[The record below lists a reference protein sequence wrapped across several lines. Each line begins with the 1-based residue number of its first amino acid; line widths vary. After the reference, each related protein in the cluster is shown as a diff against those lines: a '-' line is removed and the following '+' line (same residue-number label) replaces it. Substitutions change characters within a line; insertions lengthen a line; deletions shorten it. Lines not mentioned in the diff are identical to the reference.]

1 MAGPSLNA
9 TGRYDEAWPRG
20 PQMTMLIRTS
30 LLALAMG
37 AALTE
42 PLAVDLN
49 GRPIADLAPAG
60 ARAVVLFFAASD
72 CPISNRY
79 IPEVQRL
86 AKQFEPLGVRVW
98 FVYPDPGDDAKIVRA
113 HGLEFAI
120 TASTALDTRQ
130 TLTRM
135 AQVTITP
142 EAAVF
147 VPQGTGLREVY
158 RGRIDDRYLAL
169 GTERPQA
176 THHELQE
183 AIHAVL
189 AHKPI
194 PQPKGPPIGCSIVTL
209 QP

>member
-1 MAGPSLNA
+1 
-9 TGRYDEAWPRG
+9 
-20 PQMTMLIRTS
+20 MTTLIRAS

-37 AALTE
+37 AALTG

-49 GRPIADLAPAG
+49 GRPITDLAPAG

-98 FVYPDPGDDAKIVRA
+98 FVYPNPGDDANVVRA
-113 HGLEFAI
+113 HNLEFAI
-120 TASTALDTRQ
+120 TASTALDRRQ
-130 TLTRM
+130 TITRM

-147 VPQGTGLREVY
+147 VPQGTSLHEVY

-176 THHELQE
+176 MHHDLQE
-183 AIHAVL
+183 AIRAVL
-189 AHKPI
+189 AGKPVS
-194 PQPKGPPIGCSIVTL
+194 QPAGPPIGCSIVTL